1 MNPTFFTAS
10 RNAHAEELRGFLP
23 VNVNLDYGTIAPAL
37 FDAEQKYIMPLL
49 GDDLA
54 DELADYYA
62 DEQHEA
68 DAAKDK
74 VIAALQAAV
83 VRIAYYDSFD
93 LLAVNLTDSGV
104 QNPNGEKAAYRYQAD
119 AAKETLARQAFGK
132 LQDFYDVL
140 VESGLRTWEPE
151 DDTNPKDTHSVF
163 QDSNEFFAAISQPR
177 DFRLFV
183 KMKQTISITETVEL
197 AMSVGSAIASDIR
210 NRAQRVTSDVL
221 RLAQRFVAYK
231 SLADSI
237 MFLSAYITNDGA
249 TVRSISAEGASGG
262 TSIQPAD
269 IKVRESLK
277 QHYEETARAAATQ
290 LVRLLR
296 DNAASFPEIADIYP
310 TDSIESNLYDN
321 SNNKS
326 TYIV

>member
-37 FDAEQKYIMPLL
+37 HDAEQKYILPLL

-54 DELADYYA
+54 QELADYYA

-68 DAAKDK
+68 DATKDK
-74 VIAALQAAV
+74 LISALQAAV

-104 QNPNGEKAAYRYQAD
+104 QNPNGDKAAYRYQAD
-119 AAKETLARQAFGK
+119 AAKETLSRQAFEK
-132 LQDFYDVL
+132 LQDFYDIL
-140 VESGLRTWEPE
+140 AASGLRTWAPD
-151 DDTNPKDTHSVF
+151 DDTNPNDTHSVF
-163 QDSNEFFAAISQPR
+163 RDPKDFFAAIGQPR
-177 DFRLFV
+177 DFRLFI
-183 KMKQTISITETVEL
+183 KLKPTISITETVEL
-197 AMSVGSAIASDIR
+197 PMHVGSAIAADIL
-210 NRAQRVTSDVL
+210 NRTQRVTPAVL
-221 RLAQRFVAYK
+221 RLAQRFVAYQA
-231 SLADSI
+231 LAYSV
-237 MFLSAYITNDGA
+237 MFLNAYITNDGA
-249 TVRSISAEGASGG
+249 TVRSIKADGANGG

-269 IKVRESLK
+269 LKVREALK
-277 QHYEETARAAATQ
+277 QHYDEAARAAATQ

-296 DNAASFPEIADIYP
+296 DNAAVFPEIADIYP

-321 SNNKS
+321 KNDSIF
-326 TYIV
+326 IV